1 MYVPQIRLG
10 SSQKTVKL
18 AKLNNLLTQG
28 SENFDDSHINCSDF
42 LDKLEVD
49 YYLNCYQ
56 CQKMN
61 KIIND

>member
-28 SENFDDSHINCSDF
+28 PENFDDRHIDLSDF
-42 LDKLEVD
+42 LAKLEVD
-49 YYLNCYQ
+49 YNLNCYQ
-56 CQKMN
+56 CQK
-61 KIIND
+61 K